1 MELLD
6 EPTDR
11 AGPVIVCG
19 LQSLGI
25 RIVEQLYRTGTPVV
39 VIDDD
44 PDRRLV
50 PLLEEWQVPFVLG
63 SPRQASVLRGAG
75 LSQAAAM
82 ICVED
87 DDLRSL
93 ESALVAHDLRP
104 NLPVV
109 AEIANPSVARA
120 LRSVIG
126 VGRVLDVASLA
137 APSLVQAC
145 LDEQAHDLRIEEVD
159 FAVRT
164 EPATEAG
171 TLRSIYGDLVP
182 LAVVPAGT
190 TDVEVCPGR
199 DLRVAP
205 GDMVTM
211 LGTPTEMAQAGM
223 ERGPIGHQ
231 ALPVT
236 GVRNRFNLFRRLWPE
251 FPGPLRLA
259 LGAIVLLA
267 AISTTVLS
275 FGYRTTSDGHLG
287 VLNSLYF
294 TVVTIST
301 VGYGDYSYSGQAVWL
316 RLFGIALIISGVAL
330 ATTLFALITSTLFS
344 RSLANAFG
352 RQRITRMSGHV
363 VIVGLGSIGVR
374 VVEGLMARGLSV
386 VAIERDEHNRHLDRA
401 RALGVP
407 ILVGDATETT
417 LLDSANTQ
425 AASAVAALTSDDLTN
440 VETGLVLRE
449 YLSDAGAPETPT
461 VLRISDR
468 DLSVNIERNFSFRA
482 VRSTS
487 ALAAPWFLG
496 AALGLGIMSTFYV
509 EVELFLVANLT
520 VGVGSGLVDLPMDQ
534 LGARIRVIAISR
546 APEHRTLDH
555 PVRRGA
561 RFAIGDRVYLI
572 GPYEELLLVL
582 RRDAQASV

>member
-6 EPTDR
+6 EPTER

-25 RIVEQLYRTGTPVV
+25 CIVEQLYRTGTPVV

-50 PLLEEWQVPFVLG
+50 PLLETWQVPFVLG
-63 SPRQASVLRGAG
+63 SPRQASVLMGAG
-75 LSQAAAM
+75 LTFAAAM

-87 DDLRSL
+87 DDLKSL

-104 NLPVV
+104 DLRVV
-109 AEIANPSVARA
+109 AEITNPSVARA

-126 VGRVLDVASLA
+126 VGSVLDVASLA

-145 LDEQAHDLRIEEVD
+145 LDERAHDLRIDGVD
-159 FAVRT
+159 FSVLT
-164 EPATEAG
+164 EPATESG
-171 TLRSIYGDLVP
+171 TLRNLYGNLVP

-190 TDVEVCPGR
+190 TAVEVCPGR
-199 DLRVAP
+199 DHRVVP

-211 LGTPTEMAQAGM
+211 LGTPEELTSVGM
-223 ERGPIGHQ
+223 ERGPIRHQ
-231 ALPVT
+231 PIPILLS
-236 GVRNRFNLFRRLWPE
+236 RKRFNLLRRLWPE

-267 AISTTVLS
+267 VISTTVLS
-275 FGYRTTSDGHLG
+275 IGYRTPRGGHLS

-301 VGYGDYSYSGQAVWL
+301 VGYGDYNYSGQPVWL

-352 RQRITRMSGHV
+352 RQRITRMHGHV

-374 VVEGLMARGLSV
+374 VVEGLMGRGLSV

-407 ILVGDATETT
+407 ILFGDATETT

-449 YLSDAGAPETPT
+449 YLINAGAPETPT
-461 VLRISDR
+461 VLRIFDR
-468 DLSVNIERNFSFRA
+468 NLSLNIERNFSFRA

-509 EVELFLVANLT
+509 EDELFLVANLT
-520 VGVGSGLVDLPMDQ
+520 VGDGSGLVNLPMNE

-546 APEHRTLDH
+546 APDHLSLDH

-561 RFAIGDRVYLI
+561 RFAVGDRVYLI

-582 RRDAQASV
+582 RRDAQATV